1 MNIMNKLLVKLLSRY
16 YLIVALGCE
25 FLSPEAR
32 HGAFSV
38 LKKIYRCEG
47 GEELDKYERLSECE
61 PYARMMTL
69 ADYDRERRIA
79 EYSALLGND
88 LCMSEEDKIIL
99 AAKGEALRYKQN
111 IVVNGTNFTPDTLA
125 EQLLDAASKGNI
137 HAISALALMEHY
149 GIGIGENRARAK
161 RNVDKAVK
169 WNDLDAMLLGME
181 IYPECREYYM
191 KKLNTLFSADSDSEL
206 LAAVSA
212 GRFETA
218 PEETDNN
225 TALMEKAFLTGVVE
239 RERYEVKFADYIY
252 TDVLRG
258 EDKSKII
265 ANYKKETA
273 SIYDDIPTH
282 IDMSDSI
289 STDYSAFSDLKLVR
303 EGEIR
308 KIKRN
313 LVSAHTRRHKY
324 YRPMLIECQ
333 DTYVLSMYKKAIMAA
348 LSGAAMV
355 KLDASLLTNADLSES
370 KDNIFLRSASD
381 SGRMATVFLIENCHA
396 LGEAGAKELSK
407 YIRGDMRAAF
417 RLNYPQVRIDL
428 SPCLFVF
435 FAEGACGEA
444 MEELCDVV
452 RASPV
457 MPEEK
462 EAAIENILDY
472 KRICYGLDAL
482 TLDSEVMEALKSKN
496 TERISELCEEFAK
509 YAACEPDITEI
520 NKDIL
525 DTVLRDLRVGT
536 VKFGF

>member
-1 MNIMNKLLVKLLSRY
+1 
-16 YLIVALGCE
+16 
-25 FLSPEAR
+25 
-32 HGAFSV
+32 
-38 LKKIYRCEG
+38 
-47 GEELDKYERLSECE
+47 
-61 PYARMMTL
+61 
-69 ADYDRERRIA
+69 
-79 EYSALLGND
+79 
-88 LCMSEEDKIIL
+88 
-99 AAKGEALRYKQN
+99 
-111 IVVNGTNFTPDTLA
+111 
-125 EQLLDAASKGNI
+125 
-137 HAISALALMEHY
+137 
-149 GIGIGENRARAK
+149 
-161 RNVDKAVK
+161 
-169 WNDLDAMLLGME
+169 MLL
-181 IYPECREYYM
+181 
-191 KKLNTLFSADSDSEL
+191 
-206 LAAVSA
+206 AVSA
-212 GRFETA
+212 NRFDTV
-218 PEETDNN
+218 PEQTDGN

-239 RERYEVKFADYIY
+239 REKYEVKFAAYIY
-252 TDVLRG
+252 TDVLRA

-289 STDYSAFSDLKLVR
+289 SADYSVFSSLKLVR
-303 EGEIR
+303 DGEIR

-313 LVSAHTRRHKY
+313 LVSAHTRRNKF

-348 LSGAAMV
+348 LSGAPMV
-355 KLDASLLTNADLSES
+355 KLDASLLTNADLSET

-381 SGRMATVFLIENCHA
+381 SGKMATVFLIENCHA
-396 LGEAGAKELSK
+396 LGEGGAKELSK

-444 MEELCDVV
+444 MEELCDVLRV
-452 RASPV
+452 GAV
-457 MPEEK
+457 MPDEK
-462 EAAIENILDY
+462 EIAIRNILDY

-482 TLDSEVMEALKSKN
+482 ELDGHVMAELKSKN
-496 TERISELCEEFAK
+496 TEKISDLCEEFAK
-509 YAACEPDITEI
+509 YAACDPDTRVI